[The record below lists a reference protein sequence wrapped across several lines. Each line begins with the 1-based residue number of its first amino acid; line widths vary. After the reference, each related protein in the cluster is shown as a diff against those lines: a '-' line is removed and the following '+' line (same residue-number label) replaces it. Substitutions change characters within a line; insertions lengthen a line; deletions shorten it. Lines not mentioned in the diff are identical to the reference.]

1 MVDQTAAPSPSID
14 TPAAPTAPAFPGS
27 TPASPGVQLNAEAAK
42 ARRDAII
49 KDPVWRDRYVN
60 GDVGLREE
68 MRALNMAI
76 SEEPDGTKVDR
87 ILAGT
92 QPLGKMEVL
101 AHGELPT
108 VNLMSA
114 VDGLRQNGLPDQVIK
129 EIIEGTPVTAERHR
143 EAAIIKQQLLA
154 DKAWV
159 AAYRDG
165 SRLHAEQLH
174 RVLAVLTAPIIESEA
189 K

>member
-1 MVDQTAAPSPSID
+1 MANETAAPASGHDS

-27 TPASPGVQLNAEAAK
+27 TPATPGVQLNADAAR

-49 KDPVWRDRYVN
+49 KDPVWRDRYVK
-60 GDVGLREE
+60 GDPALTAE
-68 MRALNMAI
+68 MRALNLPI
-76 SEEPDGTKVDR
+76 SEETDGTKVDK

-92 QPLGKMEVL
+92 APLGKMEVL

-108 VNLMSA
+108 VDLMSA
-114 VDGLRQNGLPDQVIK
+114 VDGLRKNGLPDQIIK
-129 EIIEGTPVTAERHR
+129 EIVEGTPVTAERHR
-143 EAAIIKQQLLA
+143 EAAIIKQQLLG

-174 RVLAVLTAPIIESEA
+174 RVLAVLTAPIMEA